1 MLSLHPGITEGKSSP
16 AFHFST
22 YNLSTEMYRTHTCG
36 ELRLTNKG
44 TEVTLAGW
52 VQTVRKFGAITFVD
66 LRDRYGITQ
75 LLFGEELNKQLE
87 ENPLGREFVLQA
99 TGTVN
104 ERSNKNPNIP
114 TGDIEILVS
123 SFKILNKSAVPPF
136 TIQDD
141 TDGGDDLRMKYRFL
155 DLRRNA
161 VKKNLELR
169 YAVNRAA
176 RNYLHQNNFMDI
188 ETPFLIKSTP
198 EGARDFVVPSRMN
211 PGQFYALPQSPQTF
225 KQLLMVSGYDRYYQ
239 IVKCFRDEDLRA
251 DRQPEFTQ
259 IDCEMAFVEQ
269 EDILNMFEG
278 MVKSIFKEVKGIDYT
293 EAVPRMTW
301 DDAMWNYG
309 NDKPDIRFGMQ
320 LLNLKKPATVYVDK
334 QDSSALINGADFKV
348 FDEAETVLAIAIP
361 GCSEYSRKQ
370 TDELTEWVKRPQIGM
385 KGLVFIKC
393 NTDGT
398 YKSSVDKFYS
408 EERLK
413 AMADAA
419 KAKAGDL
426 VLILAGAEERTRKAI
441 SELRLEMAERLGMR
455 KKDEFKLVWVL
466 DFPLFEYDE
475 EGNRWVARHHPFTS
489 PKPSQIETMI
499 HNNPVIE
506 NAAEYLKH
514 PYANIKAN
522 AYDMVLNGN
531 EIGGGSI
538 RIFQRELQEKM
549 FAALGMNTEEQQHKF
564 GFLLGAF
571 EYGAPPHGGIA
582 FGFDRLCSILGGS
595 ESIRD
600 FIAFPKN
607 NAGRDVML
615 DAPATIDEKQFEE
628 LQIKLNLKG

>member
-1 MLSLHPGITEGKSSP
+1 
-16 AFHFST
+16 
-22 YNLSTEMYRTHTCG
+22 MYRTQTCG
-36 ELRLTNKG
+36 QLRMDNVG
-44 TEVTLAGW
+44 SEVILAGW
-52 VQTVRKFGAITFVD
+52 VQTVRKFGSITFVD
-66 LRDRYGITQ
+66 LRDRYGLTQ
-75 LLFGEELNKQLE
+75 LLFSEQLNEQLE
-87 ENPLGREFVLQA
+87 QHPLGREFVLQVW
-99 TGTVN
+99 GKVN
-104 ERSNKNPNIP
+104 ERSNKNPNMP

-123 SFKILNKSAVPPF
+123 KYTILNKSAVPPF

-141 TDGGDDLRMKYRFL
+141 TDGGDDIRMKYRFL

-169 YAVNRAA
+169 YLVNRAA
-176 RNYLHQNNFMDI
+176 RNYLHEQGFMDI

-211 PGQFYALPQSPQTF
+211 AGQFYALPQSPQTF

-239 IVKCFRDEDLRA
+239 VVKCFRDEDLRA

-269 EDILNMFEG
+269 EDILSMFEG
-278 MVKSIFKEVKGIDYT
+278 MVKYIFKEVKGIDYT
-293 EAVPRMTW
+293 QAVERMTW

-309 NDKPDIRFGMQ
+309 NDKPDIRFE
-320 LLNLKKPATVYVDK
+320 LKLTNLKSGLKNDRKVYFTE
-334 QDSSALINGADFKV
+334 GTGFPV
-348 FDEAETVLAIAIP
+348 FDNAETVIAVAIP
-361 GCSEYSRKQ
+361 GGSEYSRKQ

-385 KGLVFIKC
+385 GGLAFVKC
-393 NTDGT
+393 NADGT
-398 YKSSVDKFYS
+398 FKSSFDKFFD
-408 EERLK
+408 EPKLK
-413 AMADAA
+413 ALAEGCGAQP
-419 KAKAGDL
+419 GDII
-426 VLILAGAEERTRKAI
+426 LIVAGAEERTRKAA
-441 SELRLEMAERLGMR
+441 SELRLLMADRLGLR
-455 KKDEFKLVWVL
+455 KPEEFKLLWVL

-489 PKPSQIETMI
+489 PKPDHIEVMI
-499 HNNPVIE
+499 NNSPVI
-506 NAAEYLKH
+506 ADKDKYLEH

-531 EIGGGSI
+531 EVGGGSI

-549 FAALGMNTEEQQHKF
+549 FDALGMSKEEAQHKF

-582 FGFDRLCSILGGS
+582 YGFDRLCAILGGT

-607 NAGRDVML
+607 NSGRDVMI
-615 DAPATIDEKQFEE
+615 DAPSAIDPKQFDE
-628 LQIKLNLKG
+628 LQIKLDIH